1 MEQEDRAKKHL
12 PAGRAHG
19 AAAPPVPSHSLDTWH
34 LGAEDSRAYWREV
47 IDGTYDLERPA
58 APGCGHRVQARLWL
72 LEDILASAFRAEA
85 NAISRSTALVKLNPS
100 PLVKLRIYRQG
111 HTQIFDEH
119 RSGILGT
126 GAVHFI
132 DNDAPHR
139 EVSTDHA
146 HLSLFV
152 PHHLL
157 GYDPSR
163 HAPWFSIGLDTP
175 AGRLIETGLRTA
187 FDELDRAEADDREAL
202 AAGLTGLLRGVL
214 AGGKDSRE
222 EDAVASARM
231 AAMKRFIDT
240 NLADP
245 DLGGDSLLANFGV
258 SRTTLYRDFAE
269 HGGLQ
274 RYILERRLHRAYRLL
289 AEAPPARGAVQAVSE
304 RLGFASAAHFSRAFR
319 QAHGTAPGSVAGQW
333 YRAPDPE
340 APEGHSTAGGAQATR
355 ERQTDIL
362 HWSYQ
367 RYR

>member
-1 MEQEDRAKKHL
+1 MEQENRAEKRL
-12 PAGRAHG
+12 PAGRGYG
-19 AAAPPVPSHSLDTWH
+19 AAATPDPSHYVDTWH

-47 IDGTYDLERPA
+47 IDGTYDLEGPARPER
-58 APGCGHRVQARLWL
+58 GYRVQARLWL
-72 LEDILASAFRAEA
+72 LEDILATVFRAEA
-85 NAISRSTALVKLNPS
+85 NAISRSRALVKRNPS
-100 PLVKLRIYRQG
+100 PLVKIRIYCQG
-111 HTQIFDEH
+111 HTQIFDEQ

-126 GAVHFI
+126 GAIHFI

-146 HLSLFV
+146 HLNLFV
-152 PHHLL
+152 PHYLL

-175 AGRLIETGLRTA
+175 TGRMIETGLRAA
-187 FDELDRAEADDREAL
+187 FDEFDRAQADHREAL

-222 EDAVASARM
+222 DSAVASTRM
-231 AAMKRFIDT
+231 GAMKRFIDAH
-240 NLADP
+240 LGDP
-245 DLGGDSLLANFGV
+245 DLGGDSLLANFGL

-289 AEAPPARGAVQAVSE
+289 AEAPPARGTVRAVAE
-304 RLGFASAAHFSRAFR
+304 RVGFASDAHFNRAFR

-333 YRAPDPE
+333 YSVPDPD
-340 APEGHSTAGGAQATR
+340 APEGHSTADDALAARDRQA
-355 ERQTDIL
+355 EIL
-362 HWSYQ
+362 RWSYR